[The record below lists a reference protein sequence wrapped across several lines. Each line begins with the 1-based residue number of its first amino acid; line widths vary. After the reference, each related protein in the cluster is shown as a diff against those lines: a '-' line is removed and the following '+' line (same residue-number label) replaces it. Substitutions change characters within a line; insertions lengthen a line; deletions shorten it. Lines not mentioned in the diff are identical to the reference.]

1 MFEVFAREALRLAAP
16 PPGGRL
22 VDVACGPGTVSVL
35 AAQAGHRVDALD
47 FSPGMIEKLR
57 ARIAALGLA
66 TITPQIGDGQALPYA
81 DATFD
86 AGFSMFGLMFFPD
99 RAKGFAEL
107 RRVLKPGARA
117 VVSSWPRLQDAP
129 MLAAVMGAVG
139 EAMWRAMGAPAAPQG
154 AGADGPLTTPDVCKA
169 EMSASFTDVEVHTV
183 ESTQQ
188 APDAD
193 TLWGAFTRTMAPIL
207 LMKQKLGDKWPTV
220 DDAGKNAMRTFIG
233 DGPASFSMRGYLT
246 VGTAR

>member
-1 MFEVFAREALRLAAP
+1 MFEVFARAALRLAAP
-16 PPGGRL
+16 PRGGRI

-35 AAQAGHRVDALD
+35 AAQDGHRVDALD
-47 FSPGMIEKLR
+47 FSPGMIDKLR

-66 TITPQIGDGQALPYA
+66 GITPQIGDGQALPYA
-81 DATFD
+81 NATFD

-129 MLAAVMGAVG
+129 MLNAVMGAIG
-139 EAMWRAMGAPAAPQG
+139 AAMWRAMGAPAPQQA
-154 AGADGPLTTPDVCKA
+154 AGDGPLTTPEACKA
-169 EMSASFTDVEVHTV
+169 EMSASFADVEVHTIA
-183 ESTQQ
+183 STQE
-188 APDAD
+188 APSADA
-193 TLWGAFTRTMAPIL
+193 LWGGFTRTMAPIL
-207 LMKQKLGDKWPTV
+207 LMKQKLGDRWPIV
-220 DDAGKNAMRTFIG
+220 DEAGLSAMRTFIG
-233 DGPASFSMRGYLT
+233 DGPASFTMRGYLT